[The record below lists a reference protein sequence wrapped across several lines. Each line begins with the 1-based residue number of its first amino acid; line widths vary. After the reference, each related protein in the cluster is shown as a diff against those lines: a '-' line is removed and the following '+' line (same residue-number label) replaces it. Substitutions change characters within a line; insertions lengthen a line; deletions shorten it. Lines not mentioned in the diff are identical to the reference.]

1 VYLAT
6 SELIGLT
13 IREDKVMTI
22 TLDKLD
28 TANWLEFPFQYQE
41 MAFISKF
48 SPSSPLLERVSNMPL
63 EMFNKINSEALA
75 DLLGDELDRDII
87 SKRLDEANAG
97 ATHALIVLA

>member
-1 VYLAT
+1 
-6 SELIGLT
+6 
-13 IREDKVMTI
+13 
-22 TLDKLD
+22 
-28 TANWLEFPFQYQE
+28 
-41 MAFISKF
+41 
-48 SPSSPLLERVSNMPL
+48 MPL